1 MPYIIE
7 TWDRPGSQS
16 VRQSTRDVHLR
27 YLKEHQAKLI
37 ACGAKLADDGTDL
50 GGGLYV
56 LDVDTRAEAEAFIAA
71 DPFSEADL
79 FDRVQ
84 ITRWRKAFVDGR
96 FLL

>member
-7 TWDRPGSQS
+7 TWDRPGSQP
-16 VRQSTRDVHLR
+16 VRQRTRDVHLV

-56 LDVDTRAEAEAFIAA
+56 LDVDSRAEAEAFIAA
-71 DPFSEADL
+71 DPFSEAGL
-79 FDRVQ
+79 FERVQ

>member
-16 VRQSTRDVHLR
+16 VRQRTRDVHLV
-27 YLKEHQAKLI
+27 YLKAHQAKLI
-37 ACGAKLADDGTDL
+37 ACGAKLEDDGTDL

-56 LDVDTRAEAEAFIAA
+56 LDVETRAEAEAFIAA

-79 FDRVQ
+79 FERVQ